1 MAVMKTT
8 GRYAVGWTDPRG
20 TLGGN
25 MAMAGMGASPYY
37 GEMYRIDEDVNK
49 LERYA
54 ELSGDKVIRIDLK
67 ETPEMEIDPRIV
79 ILKAAGQGK
88 YVKEVGIMI
97 DNERY
102 ALYEET

>member
-1 MAVMKTT
+1 MANTPTIIKMRE
-8 GRYAVGWTDPRG
+8 RYAIGWTDPKG
-20 TLGGN
+20 LN
-25 MAMAGMGASPYY
+25 MGVASPPFPTS
-37 GEMYRIDEDVNK
+37 EMYRIDEDVHK

-67 ETPEMEIDPRIV
+67 DTPEMEIDPRIV

-97 DNERY
+97 DDTRY
-102 ALYEET
+102 ALYEES